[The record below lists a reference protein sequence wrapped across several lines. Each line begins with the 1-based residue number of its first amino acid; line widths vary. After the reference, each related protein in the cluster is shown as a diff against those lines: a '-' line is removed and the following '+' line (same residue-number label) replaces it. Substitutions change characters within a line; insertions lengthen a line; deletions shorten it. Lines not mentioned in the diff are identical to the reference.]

1 MPGRMY
7 SSHDLHT
14 VSSLVESA
22 LPALSCISLSRVVLN
37 LISGRFSSC
46 ASMTAR
52 MVASIAGVSLGE
64 EDATATAV
72 AAIVSTAA
80 HAQASLMVSI
90 VAPLRSLLRDS
101 GPIRT
106 RVGVKIV
113 VKTRDAIQSVKRSNK
128 VATD

>member
-1 MPGRMY
+1 MY

-90 VAPLRSLLRDS
+90 VIRGTAPLSAPGLRVYPDSSRSENCRQDS
-101 GPIRT
+101 
-106 RVGVKIV
+106 
-113 VKTRDAIQSVKRSNK
+113 
-128 VATD
+128 

>member
-1 MPGRMY
+1 
-7 SSHDLHT
+7 
-14 VSSLVESA
+14 
-22 LPALSCISLSRVVLN
+22 
-37 LISGRFSSC
+37 
-46 ASMTAR
+46 MTAR

>member
-1 MPGRMY
+1 
-7 SSHDLHT
+7 
-14 VSSLVESA
+14 
-22 LPALSCISLSRVVLN
+22 
-37 LISGRFSSC
+37 
-46 ASMTAR
+46 MTAR

-90 VAPLRSLLRDS
+90 VAPLHSLLRDS
-101 GPIRT
+101 GSIRT

>member
-1 MPGRMY
+1 MY

-22 LPALSCISLSRVVLN
+22 LSALSCISLSRVVLN

-80 HAQASLMVSI
+80 QASLMVSI

-101 GPIRT
+101 GSIRT
-106 RVGVKIV
+106 RVGVKIA

-128 VATD
+128 EVTD

>member
-1 MPGRMY
+1 
-7 SSHDLHT
+7 
-14 VSSLVESA
+14 
-22 LPALSCISLSRVVLN
+22 
-37 LISGRFSSC
+37 
-46 ASMTAR
+46 MTAR

-101 GPIRT
+101 GFIRT

>member
-1 MPGRMY
+1 
-7 SSHDLHT
+7 
-14 VSSLVESA
+14 
-22 LPALSCISLSRVVLN
+22 
-37 LISGRFSSC
+37 
-46 ASMTAR
+46 MTAR

-64 EDATATAV
+64 EDAAATA

-101 GPIRT
+101 GSIRT

>member
-1 MPGRMY
+1 
-7 SSHDLHT
+7 
-14 VSSLVESA
+14 
-22 LPALSCISLSRVVLN
+22 
-37 LISGRFSSC
+37 
-46 ASMTAR
+46 MTAR

-64 EDATATAV
+64 EDAAATAV

-90 VAPLRSLLRDS
+90 VAAPLHSLLRDS
-101 GPIRT
+101 GSIRT

>member
-1 MPGRMY
+1 
-7 SSHDLHT
+7 
-14 VSSLVESA
+14 
-22 LPALSCISLSRVVLN
+22 
-37 LISGRFSSC
+37 
-46 ASMTAR
+46 MTAR

-64 EDATATAV
+64 EDDAAATA

-101 GPIRT
+101 GSIRT

>member
-1 MPGRMY
+1 MY

-64 EDATATAV
+64 EDATATA
-72 AAIVSTAA
+72 AAIVSTA
-80 HAQASLMVSI
+80 AQASLMVSI

>member
-1 MPGRMY
+1 
-7 SSHDLHT
+7 
-14 VSSLVESA
+14 
-22 LPALSCISLSRVVLN
+22 
-37 LISGRFSSC
+37 
-46 ASMTAR
+46 MTAR

-101 GPIRT
+101 GSIRT